1 MSRFDFVL
9 KHVLGTKM
17 GKANGLSRSDWEKEA
32 KKDNKKKISLKPKW
46 IKSLQVGEV
55 IVEGVDILERIRKSK
70 ARDDEVIK
78 AIEEINKVR
87 VKILR
92 DKE

>member
-1 MSRFDFVL
+1 
-9 KHVLGTKM
+9 M
-17 GKANGLSRSDWEKEA
+17 GKANSLSRSDWEKEA